1 MLDKTMSDF
10 FHDYLLDPVSK
21 AGVEKMD
28 DKYVSFQGVEYRIID
43 NTPVIFNEKESL
55 FSVSDIEND
64 IKKTQNSNFRD
75 KNVFKNLVR
84 QNLPKLAHDF
94 KEEKRFKWLKELA
107 GKGPVL
113 IIGSGDKCEFYRNK
127 FNDSLVINSDV
138 HNQFGVDI
146 VFDAHNIPFKEDT
159 FQLVYS
165 SQVLEHTL
173 KPWVV
178 SKEISRVTK
187 TGGFIHTEVPF
198 CFPYHGQPYDFYRFT
213 PGGLRLLFQ
222 QCELVRDEVISGGG
236 SSSAYMLSE
245 SLINKFSGRYPRII
259 SLFVARFLL
268 FWLKYTECLDPKAS
282 KRRVVASMN
291 IAQTFKKDLKSRS
304 NKEMLEEIRLH
315 FV

>member
-1 MLDKTMSDF
+1 MIDKTISDF
-10 FHDYLLDPVSK
+10 FYNYLLDPISK
-21 AGVEKMD
+21 SGVEKID
-28 DKYVSFQGVEYRIID
+28 DQHISFQSVVYPIIN

-55 FSVSDIEND
+55 FSVTDIKND
-64 IKKTQNSNFRD
+64 VKKTQNSNYRD
-75 KNVFKNLVR
+75 RNVFKNLVR
-84 QNLPKLAHDF
+84 QSLPKLAHDF
-94 KEEKRFKWLKELA
+94 REVKRFEWLKELA

-146 VFDAHNIPFKEDT
+146 VFDAHNIPFKDNT

-173 KPWVV
+173 QPWVV
-178 SKEISRVTK
+178 SKEINRVTK

-213 PGGLRLLFQ
+213 PGGLRLLFPL
-222 QCELVRDEVISGGG
+222 CELVRDEVISGGG

-282 KRRVVASMN
+282 KRRVVAAMN
-291 IAQTFKKDLKSRS
+291 IAQTFKKDLKARS
-304 NKEMLEEIRLH
+304 NKEMLEEIKLH
-315 FV
+315 FA

>member
-1 MLDKTMSDF
+1 MIDKTISDF
-10 FHDYLLDPVSK
+10 FYNYLLDPISK
-21 AGVEKMD
+21 SGVEKID
-28 DKYVSFQGVEYRIID
+28 DQHISFQSVVYPIIN

-55 FSVSDIEND
+55 FSVTDIKND
-64 IKKTQNSNFRD
+64 VKKTQNSNYRD
-75 KNVFKNLVR
+75 RNVFKNLVR
-84 QNLPKLAHDF
+84 QSLPKLAHDF
-94 KEEKRFKWLKELA
+94 REVKRFEWLKELA

-146 VFDAHNIPFKEDT
+146 VFDAHDIPFKDNT

-173 KPWVV
+173 QPWVV
-178 SKEISRVTK
+178 SKEINRVTK

-213 PGGLRLLFQ
+213 PGGLRLLFPL
-222 QCELVRDEVISGGG
+222 CELVRDEVISGGG

-282 KRRVVASMN
+282 KRRVVAAMN

>member
-1 MLDKTMSDF
+1 MIDKTISDF
-10 FHDYLLDPVSK
+10 FYNYLLDPISK
-21 AGVEKMD
+21 SGVEKID
-28 DKYVSFQGVEYRIID
+28 DQHISFQSVVYPIIN

-55 FSVSDIEND
+55 FSVTDIKND
-64 IKKTQNSNFRD
+64 VKKTQNSNYRD
-75 KNVFKNLVR
+75 RNVFKNLVR
-84 QNLPKLAHDF
+84 QSLPKLAHDF
-94 KEEKRFKWLKELA
+94 REVKRFEWLKELA

-146 VFDAHNIPFKEDT
+146 VFDAHDIPFKDNT

-173 KPWVV
+173 QPWVV
-178 SKEISRVTK
+178 SKEINRVTK

-213 PGGLRLLFQ
+213 PGGLRLLFPL
-222 QCELVRDEVISGGG
+222 CELVRDEVISGGG

-282 KRRVVASMN
+282 KRRVVAAMN
-291 IAQTFKKDLKSRS
+291 IAQTFKKDLKARS
-304 NKEMLEEIRLH
+304 NKEMLEEIKLH
-315 FV
+315 FA

>member
-1 MLDKTMSDF
+1 MIDKTILDF
-10 FHDYLLDPVSK
+10 FHNYLLDPLSK
-21 AGVEKMD
+21 SGVEKIND
-28 DKYVSFQGVEYRIID
+28 TQVRFQGMEYPIFS
-43 NTPVIFNEKESL
+43 NAPVIFNEKESL
-55 FSVSDIEND
+55 FSITDIEKD
-64 IKKTQNSNFRD
+64 VKKTQNSEFRD
-75 KNVFKNLVR
+75 KSIFKNRFR
-84 QNLPKLAHDF
+84 QSLPKLAHDF
-94 KEEKRFKWLKELA
+94 GESKRFEWLKEKA
-107 GKGPVL
+107 GNGPVL
-113 IIGSGDKCEFYRNK
+113 IIGSGDKCEFYKNK
-127 FNDSLVINSDV
+127 FNNCLVINSDV

-146 VFDAHNIPFKEDT
+146 VFDAHNIPFKDNT

-259 SLFVARFLL
+259 SLFLARFLL
-268 FWLKYTECLDPKAS
+268 FWLKYTEYFDPKAS
-282 KRRVVASMN
+282 KSRVVAAMN
-291 IAQTFKKDLKSRS
+291 IGQTYKKDLKERS
-304 NKEMLEEIRLH
+304 NKDMLEEIRVH
-315 FV
+315 FA